1 MTDSVQPDSSAGLSA
16 GQILREAR
24 IQQGLAVDVLAA
36 QIKVAP
42 GKITALEEG
51 RLDQLLDANFARA
64 LAMTV
69 CRALKI
75 DPVPV
80 LAALPAAKA
89 MPLVSDKPALNQP
102 FKESS
107 RSANLSFDGGWHLDL
122 KSFLR
127 PQWLAPLGLLLV
139 ALIIYLLPD
148 SIQWPHLGAPTAASA
163 ASTPAMPASVPL
175 VSAASAPDAV
185 ASESQGASAPMA
197 EPVASAT
204 ESVAVP
210 SAPAP
215 VPTPAASAVVTGNAA
230 TAAPLVLLAK
240 DPAWV
245 EVKDAQGQKLISRR
259 ITAGETVGIDGQAPL
274 HLLVGNAMGMQVSF
288 RGQTVDLTP
297 YTRNNVARI
306 ELK

>member
-75 DPVPV
+75 DPAPV

-210 SAPAP
+210 SAP
-215 VPTPAASAVVTGNAA
+215 VPAASAVVSGNA
-230 TAAPLVLLAK
+230 TGAPLVLLAK